1 MGKVLDLSSRSHPCI
16 GSFDPLYLNLYNF
29 VHFSDRADGFS
40 ERAGDFSESA
50 VDIGKD

>member
-1 MGKVLDLSSRSHPCI
+1 MLDLSSRSHLCI
-16 GSFDPLYLNLYNF
+16 GSFDPLYLNLYII